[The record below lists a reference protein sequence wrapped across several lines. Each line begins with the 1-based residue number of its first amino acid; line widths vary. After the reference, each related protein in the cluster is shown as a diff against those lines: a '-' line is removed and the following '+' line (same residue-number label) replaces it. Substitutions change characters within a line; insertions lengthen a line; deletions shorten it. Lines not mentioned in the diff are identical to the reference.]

1 MAKLSSMDLKTY
13 IDDPDRKAALVNAT
27 GANPQW
33 LWQIATG
40 WRNKRPSPELA
51 VKIETAT
58 GGEVPRH
65 LLRPDIFVVSPNSN
79 AA

>member
-1 MAKLSSMDLKTY
+1 MDLKTY
-13 IDDPDRKAALVNAT
+13 ITDAARKAALAEAT
-27 GANPQW
+27 GADPQW

-65 LLRPDIFVVSPNSN
+65 LLRPDIFVVSQNSN
-79 AA
+79 AS